1 MRNAKEEL
9 LEIIKEL
16 KIKCAYIIINEAYAF
31 KKDDN
36 ENCYYILPLN
46 YTNEQYNNFIE
57 SLDFEYDAGYGGQEL
72 FGNVWLEDGTWLERG
87 EYDGSEWWEH
97 KVIPEIPKEC
107 N

>member
-1 MRNAKEEL
+1 MRNAKKEL
-9 LEIIKEL
+9 LEEIKDL
-16 KIKCAYIIINEAYAF
+16 KIKCVYIQVEEWVTGNIN
-31 KKDDN
+31 
-36 ENCYYILPLN
+36 YILPLN
-46 YTNEQYNNFIE
+46 YTNEQYDKFIE

-72 FGNVWLEDGTWLERG
+72 YGNVWFENGTWLERG